1 MNIIDVIVLLLILY
15 GAVMGFKR
23 GFTNELVTFVGFI
36 LVIIISYILKNPISE
51 FLYMHFPFFKF
62 GNILKGATVLNI
74 LIYEVISFV
83 LVYSILMIILGIII
97 LTTKIFEKILKY
109 TIILGIP
116 SKLLG
121 LVVGVIHYYVVA
133 FIFLFII
140 SMPVFHMDEVK
151 TSKFREPILKNT
163 PVLSNIA
170 KETLELT
177 DKIEII
183 KEKYKSDES
192 SSKFN
197 LEVLDLFLEYKIISV
212 DNVDKLIKNGKL
224 NIEGSN
230 QILEKYR

>member
-1 MNIIDVIVLLLILY
+1 MNIIDVCILLLILY
-15 GAVMGFKR
+15 GAIMGFKR

-36 LVIIISYILKNPISE
+36 LVLIISYLLKNPVSE
-51 FLYMHFPFFKF
+51 FLYMHFPFFRF

-74 LIYEVISFV
+74 LIYEIISFV
-83 LVYSILMIILGIII
+83 LVYSILMLILGIIKV
-97 LTTKIFEKILKY
+97 TTKIFEKILKY

-133 FIFLFII
+133 FIILFIL
-140 SMPVFHMDEVK
+140 SMPVFHIEEVK

-163 PVLSNIA
+163 PILSNIA

-192 SSKFN
+192 AQKFN
-197 LEVLDLFLEYKIISV
+197 LEVLDLFLDYKIISV
-212 DNVDKLIKNGKL
+212 ENADKLIKNGKL
-224 NIEGSN
+224 NIDGSN
-230 QILEKYR
+230 KILEKYR